1 MTPTVTV
8 SHGALFYVMAVNIVI
23 WAGLAGYL
31 FYLDRKIK
39 GALAQR
45 PQGDSR

>member
-1 MTPTVTV
+1 MTPTVAV
-8 SHGALFYVMAVNIVI
+8 SHGALSFVMGVNLVI
-23 WAGLAGYL
+23 WAGMAGYL

-39 GALAQR
+39 GALALR